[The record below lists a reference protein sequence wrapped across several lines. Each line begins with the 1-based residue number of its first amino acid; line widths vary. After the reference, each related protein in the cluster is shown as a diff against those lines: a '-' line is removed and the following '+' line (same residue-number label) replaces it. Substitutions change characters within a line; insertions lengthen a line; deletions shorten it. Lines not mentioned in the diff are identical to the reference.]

1 MDVLRDPME
10 ITELIISYDRE
21 VDVAYLSFGKPRP
34 SVSEEVDD
42 YVLVR
47 RDPKTNKVTG
57 VTIVNFSPYFDG
69 KNEMKV
75 KIPERVPR
83 GRTNSTGM
91 RGSRR
96 ACDLKSIAFK
106 LQKQTSSR
114 KQVEEEI
121 EWAKAGTRKA
131 ISEVLKE

>member
-1 MDVLRDPME
+1 ME

-21 VDVAYLSFGKPRP
+21 AAVAYLSFGKPRP

-57 VTIVNFSPYFDG
+57 VTIVNFSRYFDG
-69 KNEMKV
+69 NNEMKV
-75 KIPERVPR
+75 KISEGVPR
-83 GRTNSTGM
+83 GRNNSTRT

-96 ACDLKSIAFK
+96 AGDLKSIASK